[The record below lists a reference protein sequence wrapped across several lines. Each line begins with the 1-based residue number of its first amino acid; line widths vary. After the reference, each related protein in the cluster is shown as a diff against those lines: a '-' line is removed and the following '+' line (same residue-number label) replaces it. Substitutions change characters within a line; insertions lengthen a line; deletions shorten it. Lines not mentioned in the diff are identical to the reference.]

1 MKKTEAIA
9 ILKKVYTDW
18 LHKQERQVLTEILA
32 DDYESYL
39 ADKEPKDIEV
49 IAAINY
55 KLSLDIE
62 E

>member
-32 DDYESYL
+32 DDYENYL

-49 IAAINY
+49 LAAINY
-55 KLSLDIE
+55 KLTLDIE